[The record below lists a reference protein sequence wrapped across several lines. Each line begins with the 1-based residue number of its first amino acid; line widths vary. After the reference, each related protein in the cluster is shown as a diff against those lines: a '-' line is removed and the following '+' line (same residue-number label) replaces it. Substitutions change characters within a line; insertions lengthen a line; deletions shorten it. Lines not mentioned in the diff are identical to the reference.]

1 MYAEIFFVIM
11 IILIGI
17 FGFLLLKKKAKVVII
32 DNFGNKNYIKVK
44 KELGN
49 TITFKYRGEV
59 REIPVDDNMI
69 KFKKITEYYYLD
81 VDNILYPI
89 DTKKLLVPEEN
100 LRLKVYTNQEK
111 HIMVQS
117 LKQSIEKVKNGF
129 LDKYGQIIAGI
140 AIIFICGIIGIFI
153 IKQSTTVQAIDQP
166 QVDMFNKMISKIDG
180 MTETTHQKDQL
191 IINLVEQNYPELKS
205 TIKQIQNG
213 NYTGDKGGGY
223 E

>member
-49 TITFKYRGEV
+49 TITFKYRGET

-153 IKQSTTVQAIDQP
+153 IKQATTVQAIDQP

-180 MTETTHQKDQL
+180 MTETTNQKDQL

-205 TIKQIQNG
+205 TIKQIQTG